1 MTSSHLLPPQPPVP
15 ESGNEGHGSHL
26 TDEDLAVLLAAA
38 DDTLPPLVSPPHP
51 GGPVLPPSWWDGLD
65 AEVLDDPDL
74 PGDAVGHASSCGA
87 CQRRLVA
94 LAPELAGLSD
104 LLGAFAETPLPDAPE
119 LTFPAAPLT
128 DVTPLPSRRRR
139 AAPEWLRAAAVVVAI
154 AAVGAVGF
162 SAVRQQSEQSSGAS
176 GVFSSGG
183 NVAGAASDDAGISG
197 GHQES
202 AAAAAGAGSGSGAAA
217 GPTTL
222 SAPAADPRL
231 THTALVASGTDYS
244 REALPTEVTALLGSV
259 AKSAASA
266 TPPAMASGMVPAS
279 VVRCLRQ
286 LAPTGAVA
294 AVDNARFE
302 GTPARV
308 VVAGSASD
316 SPSVSASASAHADAT
331 GGRGQHEVWVVTP
344 DCGTTSTPRVLFHTL
359 VTH

>member
-38 DDTLPPLVSPPHP
+38 DDTLPPLVPPPHP

-183 NVAGAASDDAGISG
+183 NVAGAASDDAGTSG

-244 REALPTEVTALLGSV
+244 REALPAEVTALLGSV

-266 TPPAMASGMVPAS
+266 TPPATPPAMASGMLPAS

-308 VVAGSASD
+308 VVANASD
-316 SPSVSASASAHADAT
+316 SASADAT

-359 VTH
+359 VAH